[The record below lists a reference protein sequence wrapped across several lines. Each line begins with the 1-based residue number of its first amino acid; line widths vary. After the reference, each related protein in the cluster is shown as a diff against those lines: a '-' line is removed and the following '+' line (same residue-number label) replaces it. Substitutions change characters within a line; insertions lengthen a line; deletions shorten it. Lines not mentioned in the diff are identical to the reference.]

1 MKSSQPKS
9 RRLLEE
15 MAVAG
20 PIKPVARRTFPK
32 EQECIIQFLSPPPP
46 AKKMGKIILS
56 NFGKLF
62 KMDMGMLSG
71 SMQHYT
77 SLLRNVLQVGTKVY
91 EALRSRDVYIF
102 LNRFRSYFYKP

>member
-32 EQECIIQFLSPPPP
+32 EQECIIQFLSSPPPSP

-77 SLLRNVLQVGTKVY
+77 PLLRNVLQVGTKVY

-102 LNRFRSYFYKP
+102 F